1 MPKVLKTS
9 ETPNPQARRF
19 LLQEPLLAS
28 GSRDFP
34 TVEAAQAD
42 PLAARLFELP
52 YVCAVFFVGSS
63 VTITKDEDA
72 TWESLIT
79 PIADV
84 LEDEPSRFPATNAD
98 EKTPGAGG
106 SPSQANAPVLAENAG
121 EAERSF
127 AALSREGQKS
137 RIEAL
142 LTEHVRPGL
151 NADGGDLDLV
161 DWNSH
166 LAVIRYAGACG
177 TCPSSMTGT
186 LAFVEQMLQQHL
198 HSDFTVH
205 LA

>member
-19 LLQEPLLAS
+19 HLQEPLLAA

-34 TVEAAQAD
+34 TVESAQAD

-52 YVCAVFFVGSS
+52 YVCAVFFVGAS
-63 VTITKDEDA
+63 VTITKYEDV

-79 PIADV
+79 PIADI
-84 LEDEPSRFPATNAD
+84 LEEAPARFFSSNTDEQRPGEEPLMGNPNSPAI
-98 EKTPGAGG
+98 
-106 SPSQANAPVLAENAG
+106 AENAG
-121 EAERSF
+121 EAERRF
-127 AALSREGQKS
+127 AALSREAQQNH
-137 RIEAL
+137 IEAL

-166 LAVIRYAGACG
+166 MAVIRYAGACG

-198 HSDFTVH
+198 HSDFSVH